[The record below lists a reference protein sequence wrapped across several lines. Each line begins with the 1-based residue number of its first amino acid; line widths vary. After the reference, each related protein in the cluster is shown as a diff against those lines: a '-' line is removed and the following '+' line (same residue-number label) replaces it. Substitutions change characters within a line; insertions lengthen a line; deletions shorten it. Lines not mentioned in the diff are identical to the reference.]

1 MATVSDLEITPLSG
15 LNHIDALLDEGP
27 DWNFIANA
35 AANTIHYT
43 FSVASGNEAGQA
55 GQQAFTTLQQTAT
68 RIAFDYLKSITGINF
83 VETRTGTD
91 AQIHLANINIKET
104 GVTGLCSWQA
114 PYSYWSDG
122 TLVQES
128 FKPNAYVYLD
138 NAEFGVQNGNLMP
151 GGAGYQTLLHELG
164 HALGLKHP
172 FQDEI
177 RLPVN
182 QDNTANTIMSYTDRG
197 GPYSAFGA
205 YDIAALNW
213 LYGGDGLAGA
223 LGINS
228 TGGGRYITGTSGN
241 DRLVGTDGDDVF
253 AGMGG
258 NDTIIGGLGTDTVVF
273 SGLRKDYTFSVNGNG
288 DLVGAHASGTITMS
302 GIELLSFNDGRYQRA
317 DVVSNDVTP
326 PQAPQLGVVK
336 NTAGYAQAGLERKP
350 VVSGV
355 AEANALVKVYY
366 GQRVVAEV
374 QADASGVWQVATEPF
389 PDGMNYSVRA
399 TATDAAGNVSAF
411 SEPVTFHIDSTPPVR
426 PTATALLVAGDNQ
439 PYFSGTGEAG
449 TLIQLVRLG
458 AVMEIGRT
466 VVKADGTWQI
476 DSPPLPNGSY
486 EVRAASSDIAD
497 NATTTLDSMKFTI
510 DNALNVKGTDGMDRF
525 VAAAGNAAI
534 DGGKGR
540 DTVVYAGSRADF
552 TIERGV
558 YGVTVTDKT
567 GKYGTDNLIDV
578 ERIQFNDTMVGL
590 DIDGASGQ
598 IYRLYQAAYDRKPDA
613 GGLKHW
619 MWVSDMDKFSL
630 AEIADFFMQLPEYKE
645 LYLKDDPSNEHFVT
659 LLYQHVLHREPEKG
673 GYDHWMW
680 TLTENKLTR
689 AEVMAFFAESPENKA
704 QVIAAINNG
713 IEYTGTP
720 T

>member
-43 FSVASGNEAGQA
+43 FSVASGNESGQT
-55 GQQAFTTLQQTAT
+55 GQQAFSTLQQTAT

-83 VETRTGTD
+83 VETKTGTD
-91 AQIHLANINIKET
+91 AQIHLANIDIKQS

-122 TLVQES
+122 TLVQDS
-128 FKPNAYVYLD
+128 FNPNAYVYLD

-205 YDIAALNW
+205 YDVAALNW

-228 TGGGRYITGTSGN
+228 TGGGRYLTGTSGN

-273 SGLRKDYTFSVNGNG
+273 SGLRKDYTFSVDGNG

-317 DVVSNDVTP
+317 DVVSSDVTP
-326 PQAPQLGVVK
+326 PPAPQLGVVK
-336 NTAGYAQAGLERKP
+336 NAAGYAQAGLERKP
-350 VVSGV
+350 VVSGF
-355 AEANALVKVYY
+355 AEANSLVKIYY
-366 GQRVVAEV
+366 GDRVVAETRV
-374 QADASGVWQVATEPF
+374 DAAGVWQVATESF
-389 PDGMNYSVRA
+389 PDGLNYSLRA
-399 TATDAAGNVSAF
+399 TATDAAGNTSAF
-411 SEPVTFHIDSTPPVR
+411 SEAITFHIDSTPPVR
-426 PTATALLVAGDNQ
+426 PTATVTLAEGGNQ
-439 PYFSGTGEAG
+439 PVFSGTGEAG
-449 TLIQLVRLG
+449 TLMQLVRLG
-458 AVMEIGRT
+458 TVTEIGRT
-466 VVKADGTWQI
+466 TVTAAGTWKI
-476 DSPPLPNGSY
+476 ESPALPNGTY
-486 EVRAASSDIAD
+486 EVRAASVDKAD
-497 NATTTLDSMKFTI
+497 NATTTIDSMQFTI
-510 DNALNVKGTDGMDRF
+510 SNALNVRGTDGMDRF
-525 VAAAGNAAI
+525 LAAAGNAAI
-534 DGGKGR
+534 DGGKGL
-540 DTVVYAGSRADF
+540 DAVVYNSPSTDF
-552 TIERGV
+552 RIERGV
-558 YGVTVTDKT
+558 YGVTVTDRT
-567 GKYGTDNLIDV
+567 GKYGSDNLIDV
-578 ERIQFNDTMVGL
+578 ERIQFADKMVGL
-590 DIDGASGQ
+590 DIEGNVGQ
-598 IYRLYQAAYDRKPDA
+598 IYRLYRAAYDRVPDQD
-613 GGLKHW
+613 GLAFWIKA
-619 MWVSDMDKFSL
+619 MDTGNYSL
-630 AEIADFFMQLPEYKE
+630 ADIAGYFLADKEAQALYSTNPSDEYFITKM
-645 LYLKDDPSNEHFVT
+645 YH
-659 LLYQHVLHREPEKG
+659 HVLHREPDG
-673 GYDHWMW
+673 GGFQFYVDG
-680 TLTENKLTR
+680 LKLVTR
-689 AEVMAFFAESPENKA
+689 QEVLAFFAESPENKA
-704 QVIAAINNG
+704 QVIGSIEHG
-713 IEYTGTP
+713 IEFP
-720 T
+720 LPVA

>member
-43 FSVASGNEAGQA
+43 FSVASGNEAGQT

-317 DVVSNDVTP
+317 DVVGNDVTP

-336 NTAGYAQAGLERKP
+336 NAAGYAQAGLERKP
-350 VVSGV
+350 VVSGF
-355 AEANALVKVYY
+355 AEANSLVKIHY
-366 GQRVVAEV
+366 GDRVVAETRV
-374 QADASGVWQVATEPF
+374 DAEGVWQVATAPF
-389 PDGMNYSVRA
+389 PDGLNYSLRA
-399 TATDAAGNVSAF
+399 TATDAAGNTSAF
-411 SEPVTFHIDSTPPVR
+411 SEAITFHIDSTPPVR
-426 PTATALLVAGDNQ
+426 PTATVTLAEGGNQ
-439 PYFSGTGEAG
+439 PVFSGTGEAG
-449 TLIQLVRLG
+449 TLMQLVHLG
-458 AVMEIGRT
+458 TVTEIGRT
-466 VVKADGTWQI
+466 TVTAAGTWKI
-476 DSPPLPNGSY
+476 ESPALPNGTY
-486 EVRAASSDIAD
+486 EVRAASVDKAD
-497 NATTTLDSMKFTI
+497 NATTTIDSMQFTI
-510 DNALNVKGTDGMDRF
+510 SNALNVRGTDGMDRF
-525 VAAAGNAAI
+525 IAAAGNAAI
-534 DGGKGR
+534 DGGKGL
-540 DTVVYAGSRADF
+540 DTVVYNSPSTDF
-552 TIERGV
+552 RIERGV
-558 YGVTVTDKT
+558 YGVTVTDRT
-567 GKYGTDNLIDV
+567 GKYGSDNLIDV
-578 ERIQFNDTMVGL
+578 ERIQFADKMVGL
-590 DIDGASGQ
+590 DIEGNVGQ
-598 IYRLYQAAYDRKPDA
+598 IYRLYRAAYDRVPDQD
-613 GGLKHW
+613 GLAFWIKA
-619 MWVSDMDKFSL
+619 MDTGNYSL
-630 AEIADFFMQLPEYKE
+630 ADIAGYFLADKEAQALYSTNPSDEYFITKM
-645 LYLKDDPSNEHFVT
+645 YH
-659 LLYQHVLHREPEKG
+659 HVLHREPDG
-673 GYDHWMW
+673 GGFQFYVDG
-680 TLTENKLTR
+680 LKLVTR
-689 AEVMAFFAESPENKA
+689 QEVLAFFAESPENKA
-704 QVIAAINNG
+704 QVIGSIEHG
-713 IEYTGTP
+713 IEFP
-720 T
+720 LPVA